1 MCLSCH
7 ALSPLPAKRGMPMS
21 LNNSTQ
27 ETIELLDASGQ
38 VVDSFSYQ
46 GSQPDVAI
54 QTMH

>member
-1 MCLSCH
+1 
-7 ALSPLPAKRGMPMS
+7 MS